1 MNLNLLISKYLD
13 GELTFEEDLELRNR
27 LKDNLDEREEFNSAI
42 ILTDA
47 IKKDAESI
55 VLPSTLVKATEDKI
69 LMKILANAPI
79 VEEKPLR
86 KVYKRIAFALAI
98 IAFLF
103 LNIFTIEDL
112 FKDNYNTTDVNT
124 ALNKIRDELIA
135 QQNDIKP
142 QINITFPN
150 TKRINKSIVYYH
162 NNSTTNETEKNYDK
176 NSVILTNSNANFDN
190 SIESDQTNSKNTI
203 IVENSEKISDN
214 EQYKT
219 ENLSQ
224 PLYFFSHNDLST
236 FQNDIQVN
244 QNFNNPI
251 LNLNIAN
258 KENSFNLYGIVES
271 GKIELSSFFGTDLSR
286 SGFNADNNTT
296 ITHFSQS
303 IAYSLDNT
311 NKLGIEFGYTQY
323 SYTGNIM
330 VNVPINGQPNNVQ
343 ENPDI
348 GHGQD
353 EFISVP
359 FPVNQ
364 KKQILWASTFYEN
377 TFIDY
382 SDLSLNGRIAIGGSN
397 DGPLSYGRFF
407 LRYEFLKGISA
418 TLGTEGRLFFAKLP
432 DINNS
437 EQNLKATFSLIYGF
451 QIIF

>member
-1 MNLNLLISKYLD
+1 MNLDLLISKYLD
-13 GELTFEEDLELRNR
+13 GELTFEEDIELRDR

-55 VLPSTLVKATEDKI
+55 VLPEALAKATEDRI
-69 LMKILANAPI
+69 LMKILANTPI

-86 KVYKRIAFALAI
+86 KVYKRIAFAMAI

-112 FKDNYNTTDVNT
+112 FKDNNIPDVNI

-135 QQNDIKP
+135 QQNDIRP
-142 QINITFPN
+142 QISITFPN
-150 TKRINKSIVYYH
+150 TKRNNKSIVYNHTNSISNENGGNYNTNSLILSNSN
-162 NNSTTNETEKNYDK
+162 NNSNLSPEADKSYPENNTMTK
-176 NSVILTNSNANFDN
+176 NSN
-190 SIESDQTNSKNTI
+190 
-203 IVENSEKISDN
+203 KISDN

-224 PLYFFSHNDLST
+224 PLYFFSDNNINK
-236 FQNDIQVN
+236 FQKDIQLN
-244 QNFNNPI
+244 QFFNNSI
-251 LNLNIAN
+251 FNLNNAN
-258 KENSFNLYGIVES
+258 KENSFNLYGKVES

-286 SGFNADNNTT
+286 SGFNAEKNTT

-330 VNVPINGQPNNVQ
+330 VNVPINGQPNNVN
-343 ENPDI
+343 ENPNI

-377 TFIDY
+377 TFFDY
-382 SDLSLNGRIAIGGSN
+382 SDFSLNGRIAIGGSN
-397 DGPLSYGRFF
+397 DGPLTYGRFF
-407 LRYEFLKGISA
+407 TKYEFIKGISA

-437 EQNLKATFSLIYGF
+437 EKTMKATFSLIYGF